1 MKTKIDKIKNPNII
15 FILLDGTRL
24 EFFENSNP
32 FNELKEKSI
41 LLSNLIT
48 PAPYTLPSLSSIF
61 TGLYPKNHGNNAYF
75 NAYNQ
80 KDLTITDYLNDLD
93 YSTYSCIDELSQ
105 SFLPVKN
112 FDEVLTYDEFKDDI
126 TSKHL
131 DYTEK
136 TFNENKNRP
145 FFLYLHHPGTH
156 KELVK
161 QVTRHHNEF
170 EKKLYGPEG
179 KLNTISQS
187 QINEISNYLDRV
199 KSLIDQKDK
208 DDNTILIV
216 MSDHGT
222 TAGERIGEFMY
233 GVYLYNYTI
242 KTYAFLKFPQK
253 MEIGTRIIDMYC
265 STLDIKPTILD
276 ILGLKANNQIDGISL
291 KKLFVNGQDK
301 NIDHRIFISET
312 GGVSGPFPSPYRP
325 NVFSCIKYP
334 WKLIYY
340 TATGKF
346 DFFNIEKDPFEMEP
360 INDNLHEFSICYEN
374 LMSYIIDESNLLR
387 KAPFAHI

>member
-156 KELVK
+156 KELVESK
-161 QVTRHHNEF
+161 
-170 EKKLYGPEG
+170 G
-179 KLNTISQS
+179 KYATM
-187 QINEISNYLDRV
+187 Y
-199 KSLIDQKDK
+199 KTWTDQ
-208 DDNTILIV
+208 
-216 MSDHGT
+216 
-222 TAGERIGEFMY
+222 
-233 GVYLYNYTI
+233 
-242 KTYAFLKFPQK
+242 
-253 MEIGTRIIDMYC
+253 
-265 STLDIKPTILD
+265 
-276 ILGLKANNQIDGISL
+276 
-291 KKLFVNGQDK
+291 
-301 NIDHRIFISET
+301 
-312 GGVSGPFPSPYRP
+312 GG
-325 NVFSCIKYP
+325 
-334 WKLIYY
+334 
-340 TATGKF
+340 
-346 DFFNIEKDPFEMEP
+346 M
-360 INDNLHEFSICYEN
+360 
-374 LMSYIIDESNLLR
+374 ESNQL
-387 KAPFAHI
+387 